1 MLIIGMKTKNSTNQD
16 VKYTLQCITK
26 GNTIMKTFKHT
37 PITNNNTDYFAL
49 SLIDR
54 GLADTRALKI
64 AEGLKQNDWDKITS
78 AICNCDCSNF
88 SLLLKIEPRLVYTA
102 FEQEKCN
109 ALKER
114 IEDATDSFYQSG
126 EFHQSVIGDT
136 TF

>member
-1 MLIIGMKTKNSTNQD
+1 
-16 VKYTLQCITK
+16 
-26 GNTIMKTFKHT
+26 MKTFKHT
-37 PITNNNTDYFAL
+37 PITNNDTDYFAL

-64 AEGLKQNDWDKITS
+64 AEGLRVNDWDNVTS

-102 FEQEKCN
+102 FEREECN

-114 IEDATDSFYQSG
+114 IEQETDTFYSG
-126 EFHQSVIGDT
+126 GEWLTESTIGDT

>member
-1 MLIIGMKTKNSTNQD
+1 MFSNLR
-16 VKYTLQCITK
+16 
-26 GNTIMKTFKHT
+26 
-37 PITNNNTDYFAL
+37 
-49 SLIDR
+49 SLIFKLDPETAHN
-54 GLADTRALKI
+54 LAIKSLKFNFVPHLSKNN
-64 AEGLKQNDWDKITS
+64 ENDWDKITS
-78 AICNCDCSNF
+78 AICNCDCYNF

>member
-1 MLIIGMKTKNSTNQD
+1 
-16 VKYTLQCITK
+16 
-26 GNTIMKTFKHT
+26 MKTFKHT
-37 PITNNNTDYFAL
+37 PITNNKTDYFAL

-64 AEGLKQNDWDKITS
+64 AEGLKENDWDKVTS

-102 FEQEKCN
+102 FEKEKCN

-126 EFHQSVIGDT
+126 EFHQESTIGDT

>member
-1 MLIIGMKTKNSTNQD
+1 METKNSTKQD

-26 GNTIMKTFKHT
+26 GNNIMKIEYKTLTDVK
-37 PITNNNTDYFAL
+37 TDYLAL

-54 GLADTRALKI
+54 GLANTRALKI
-64 AEGLKQNDWDKITS
+64 SEGLKNNDWDKITS

-88 SLLLKIEPRLVYTA
+88 SLLLEIEPRLIYTA
-102 FEQEKCN
+102 FEKEKCN

-114 IEDATDSFYQSG
+114 IEQETNTFYSG
-126 EFHQSVIGDT
+126 GEWLKESTIGDT